1 MYKKYI
7 RIIGILLLSGFS
19 FFYTEKVTKII
30 REKDPIMIKLNKEK
44 DNNYI
49 SAIKPII
56 NNDEYIAG
64 INGCEVDIKKSYN
77 KMKTVKEYKKEL
89 LVMKEVETKENLK
102 NKYIVSG
109 NKIKKNVSVIFILD
123 NNIDDKLLNY
133 LETKKINVNFFV
145 DLDYL
150 ENNTSI
156 INFLSNSNNIYYYG
170 DNNNYND
177 EYMIY
182 ANNLIEMNSKNKSNY
197 CLSKETNNKILK
209 TCSDYGMK
217 TIKTNIISDNIFDNI
232 KTNLS
237 NGAILALK
245 TNDIEKLSVS
255 LNYILYKGYN
265 IVTLDKL
272 LESNNCN

>member
-30 REKDPIMIKLNKEK
+30 REKDPIMIQLNKEK
-44 DNNYI
+44 NNNYI

-77 KMKTVKEYKKEL
+77 KMKTVREYKKEL
-89 LVMKEVETKENLK
+89 LVMKEVEPKENLK

-109 NKIKKNVSVIFILD
+109 NKINKNISIIFILD
-123 NNIDDKLLNY
+123 NNTDEKLLDY
-133 LETKKINVNFFV
+133 LERKKIKSNFFV
-145 DLDYL
+145 DLNYL
-150 ENNTSI
+150 ENNTTV
-156 INFLSNSNNIYYYG
+156 INFLSNNNNIYYYG
-170 DNNNYND
+170 DNKYYKD

-197 CLSKETNNKILK
+197 CLLEKSNEETLK
-209 TCSDYGMK
+209 TCTDYNMK
-217 TIKTNIISDNIFDNI
+217 TIKTSIITDDIFNNI
-232 KTNLS
+232 KNNLS
-237 NGAILALK
+237 NGSILALK
-245 TNDIEKLSVS
+245 TNDIQKLSVS
-255 LNYILYKGYN
+255 INYILSKGYN
-265 IVTLDKL
+265 IVTLNKL
-272 LESNNCN
+272 LDSNNCN